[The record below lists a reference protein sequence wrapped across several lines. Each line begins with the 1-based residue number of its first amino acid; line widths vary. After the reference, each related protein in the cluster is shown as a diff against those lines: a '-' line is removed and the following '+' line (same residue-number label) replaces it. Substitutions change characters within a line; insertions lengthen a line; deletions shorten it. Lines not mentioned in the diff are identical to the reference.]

1 MKYFLFALLLLCVAP
16 ATNAQNNNSKSNSAS
31 TSIKGIEQKIKDAV
45 TKPTLNATRLQTVDK
60 NIQEWVDKNWING
73 GVGLIMRNGKVEYYK
88 AFGYDDMEK
97 KTPMRT
103 DHIFRIASQS
113 KAITSTAV
121 MILFEEGKFL
131 LDEPVSKYLP
141 EFKNMK

>member
-1 MKYFLFALLLLCVAP
+1 MKNFLFSLLLLSVAP
-16 ATNAQNNNSKSNSAS
+16 ATIAQNNNSKSSSAS
-31 TSIKGIEQKIKDAV
+31 ATIKGIEQKIKDVV
-45 TKPTLNATRLQTVDK
+45 TKPSLNPTRLITADK
-60 NIQEWVDKNWING
+60 NIQSWVDNNWING
-73 GVGLIMRNGKVEYYK
+73 GVGLIMRNGKIEYFK
-88 AFGYDDMEK
+88 AFGYDDIEK

-103 DHIFRIASQS
+103 DHIFRIASQT

-141 EFKNMK
+141 EFK